1 MKNTIRTERNK
12 FNKVEKLK
20 SKKSIEALFKT
31 GKTITSPPLRLLYRK
46 VESLEVPAKMTV
58 AVPKKLIKRAVDRNL
73 IKRRTR
79 EAYRLN
85 KNDLLKKIAE
95 RNEQLEIL
103 FLYQSSEILE
113 YNSIKKSVKFL
124 LIKLAERI

>member
-85 KNDLLKKIAE
+85 KNDLLKKITE